1 MSRSCAC
8 FNGPPVNRTADKGKG
23 RATSGTAFLICC
35 AWPLTAT
42 TSATV
47 ARLPKR
53 IIFRVVSI
61 MMLCFSLAQAF
72 TPGFTNSV
80 FYFRPHLWGFLQSL
94 QRSAKACF
102 KASWKEAGSTF
113 RPAFPSVNA
122 WARERVFL
130 AAWNRSPLSISA
142 KMNLTDAQFNCKQ
155 ASAWPGSIAQ

>member
-23 RATSGTAFLICC
+23 RARSGIALLICC
-35 AWPLTAT
+35 AWALTAT

-102 KASWKEAGSTF
+102 KASWKEAGSIF
-113 RPAFPSVNA
+113 RPAFPGVNA
-122 WARERVFL
+122 WARETSLFGSLESFSVIDFRENEL
-130 AAWNRSPLSISA
+130 DGRSV
-142 KMNLTDAQFNCKQ
+142 
-155 ASAWPGSIAQ
+155 